1 MRKLFT
7 LGLALVLVSVIATP
21 ALADGWKRIDAP
33 AHFTDRNGIERS
45 PSCSGGPVPV
55 PGALPDQANTDYA
68 FFVRPGDP
76 RRLAIFF
83 DGGGAC
89 WDKNTCLGTALLGS
103 SVYTQEIDET
113 VEALNASPGLA
124 DASNPGNPI
133 GEYTQVYI
141 PYCTGDLHT
150 GSNDQGYTLETDLG
164 PLDWTIRHRGADNVA
179 FVLDWLA
186 KHYGKL
192 GYPPSKVFLS
202 GASAGGYGVTYHY
215 PAIARMLPW
224 YTRTR
229 VLVDAANGV
238 ITDDFYNR
246 TLTPDG
252 VWGVW
257 ENLAPELQS
266 AFSSGADQITV
277 ELFKSLAWNYPGAR
291 FGQYTTAF
299 DEVQIGFFNLA
310 RNTDRP
316 DLWEDPN
323 ELALS
328 AFEWT
333 IRARTYM
340 NLVAFQTW
348 NYRYYI
354 AAGGDHTVVGS
365 DKFYTEDSAAGVP
378 LVDWVDDMINRR
390 WLWWGSDWRN
400 VSCTPDCLELD

>member
-1 MRKLFT
+1 
-7 LGLALVLVSVIATP
+7 
-21 ALADGWKRIDAP
+21 
-33 AHFTDRNGIERS
+33 
-45 PSCSGGPVPV
+45 
-55 PGALPDQANTDYA
+55 
-68 FFVRPGDP
+68 
-76 RRLAIFF
+76 
-83 DGGGAC
+83 
-89 WDKNTCLGTALLGS
+89 
-103 SVYTQEIDET
+103 
-113 VEALNASPGLA
+113 
-124 DASNPGNPI
+124 
-133 GEYTQVYI
+133 
-141 PYCTGDLHT
+141 
-150 GSNDQGYTLETDLG
+150 
-164 PLDWTIRHRGADNVA
+164 
-179 FVLDWLA
+179 
-186 KHYGKL
+186 
-192 GYPPSKVFLS
+192 
-202 GASAGGYGVTYHY
+202 
-215 PAIARMLPW
+215 MLPW

-365 DKFYTEDSAAGVP
+365 DKFYTEDSAAGASSTDYRRESPESEIAGLGVVSGTDGFRTAGVREYTCAEQDLRAGTLECVNSVNSAKLAACELAAVNGLRHVP
-378 LVDWVDDMINRR
+378 GEEPEEALGQFESELVVMAHQFDGLVDARVREHLPHGVRATRAARGKPLRIGRAAQRANDA
-390 WLWWGSDWRN
+390 
-400 VSCTPDCLELD
+400 VSR